1 MSDIQAFK
9 KDLEG
14 LINHHSLENLSNT
27 PDFILA
33 DYIVNCLLA
42 YNIAVNCRDKWSS
55 KIFSENIQKMLEGI
69 PDNNLPET
77 TTGDE

>member
-1 MSDIQAFK
+1 MPDIQAFK

-33 DYIVNCLLA
+33 DYLTECLLN
-42 YNIAVNCRDKWSS
+42 YNTVVTHRDKWFGVDMWHGASVLNTEPP
-55 KIFSENIQKMLEGI
+55 ENIQT
-69 PDNNLPET
+69 P
-77 TTGDE
+77 TTGDS